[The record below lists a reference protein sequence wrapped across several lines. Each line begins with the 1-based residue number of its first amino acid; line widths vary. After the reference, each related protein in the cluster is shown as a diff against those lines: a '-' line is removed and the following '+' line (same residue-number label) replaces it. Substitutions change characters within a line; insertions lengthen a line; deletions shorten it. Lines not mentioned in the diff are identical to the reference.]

1 MVCTIVAGGQW
12 GDEAKGKFASYLAV
26 ADDIRL
32 LVRAGDGPGAG
43 HTVVWQ
49 GRECK
54 MRQIPCGF
62 INPQARLL
70 MGAGTLV
77 GVDTVIGEIETHGL
91 HHRVGIDLRASVV
104 EADHVAEEHGNNHL
118 TRAIQTTGSGHGPC
132 MAARAMRTGRLAG
145 EIAALRPYLTDVA
158 KETNEALDRGADVLV
173 EGTGGYLLSVLF
185 GSYPYVVGKD
195 LTASTFAADVGLGP
209 SRIDDV
215 VLAFKAFP
223 TRVGPGSFPTEMSE
237 EEAEERGFIEYAT
250 VTKRRRRVGEFDFE
264 LARDAVRVNHPKYL
278 AISFLDRI
286 DPDCRG
292 RSLVEFN
299 RAARTFIDRL
309 ESELN
314 VPVGLIGTGPETNDI
329 IDRRHRA

>member
-12 GDEAKGKFASYLAV
+12 GDEAKGKFASYLAL
-26 ADDIRL
+26 ADDIDL

-62 INPQARLL
+62 INRRSRLL
-70 MGAGTLV
+70 MGAGALI
-77 GVDTVIGEIETHGL
+77 GVETVIREIETYDL
-91 HHRVGIDLRASVV
+91 HDRVGIDARASVV
-104 EADHVAEEHGNNHL
+104 EAGHVAEERGNAHL
-118 TRAIQTTGSGHGPC
+118 SGAVQTTGSGHGPC
-132 MAARAMRTGRLAG
+132 MAARAMRTGKLAA
-145 EIAALRPYLTDVA
+145 EVDALRPYLADVER
-158 KETNEALDRGADVLV
+158 ETNDALDRGGSVLI

-209 SRIDDV
+209 SRIDTV
-215 VLAFKAFP
+215 ALAFKAFP
-223 TRVGPGSFPTEMSE
+223 TRVGPGPFPTEMSE
-237 EEAEERGFIEYAT
+237 EEAERRGFVEYAT

-264 LARDAVRVNHPKYL
+264 LARDAIRVNHPQYL

-286 DPDCRG
+286 DPDCRAKPFE
-292 RSLVEFN
+292 EFSH
-299 RAARTFIDRL
+299 AARAFVDRL
-309 ESELN
+309 EEELN
-314 VPVGLIGTGPETNDI
+314 VPVGLIGTGPNTNDI
-329 IDRRHRA
+329 IDRRPFA